1 MVKKAGFI
9 AHNKQVQNLMKHLYL
24 VFLSLSL
31 IACTSEPKT
40 RTAPTKTV
48 EVPVFD
54 EDSAYDFI
62 AKQVAFGPRVPN
74 TAGHIACADYLIETL
89 KSYCDTVIVQ
99 EAQLT
104 AFDGNVLNSKNII
117 ACFKPKRAKRVM
129 LCAHWDTRPFAD
141 QDGERQ
147 AEAIDGANDGGSGV
161 GVLLEIARQFSIK
174 KPDIG
179 VDIILFDSE
188 DYGQPSNSNYPRM
201 EHSYCLGSQYWA
213 THLHKSNYFAKYG
226 ILLDMV
232 GGKNAVFTQELASAT
247 FAPKVLKKVW
257 NTAAKL
263 GYGNTF
269 QFKKT
274 SLIVDDHLY
283 INNLAEGR
291 VPTIDIIE
299 YNEATES
306 HFYEHWHTHQDNL
319 ENIDKNT
326 LKAVGQTVL
335 HVVYHE

>member
-1 MVKKAGFI
+1 
-9 AHNKQVQNLMKHLYL
+9 MKHL
-24 VFLSLSL
+24 L
-31 IACTSEPKT
+31 IALLTLMLFGCTSEPKVKKAKNPKKKVE
-40 RTAPTKTV
+40 API
-48 EVPVFD
+48 FNQ
-54 EDSAYDFI
+54 DSAYNFI
-62 AKQVAFGPRVPN
+62 ASQVAFGPRVPN
-74 TAGHIACADYLIETL
+74 TKGHIACGDYLIERL

-117 ACFKPKRAKRVM
+117 ASFKPKRAKRIM

-141 QDGERQ
+141 QDTEDTNK
-147 AEAIDGANDGGSGV
+147 AIDGANDGASGV
-161 GVLLEIARQFSIK
+161 GVLLEIARQFSLK
-174 KPDIG
+174 KPNIG
-179 VDIILFDSE
+179 VDIILFDAE
-188 DYGQPSNSNYPRM
+188 DYGQPAESDYPRM

-232 GGKNAVFTQELASAT
+232 GGKNAVFTQELASLT

-257 NTAAKL
+257 NTAAEL

-274 SLIVDDHLY
+274 NLIIDDHLY
-283 INNLAEGR
+283 INNLAQGR

-299 YNEATES
+299 YNEVTES
-306 HFYEHWHTHQDNL
+306 HFYEHWHTHKDKL

-335 HVVYHE
+335 QVVYNE

>member
-1 MVKKAGFI
+1 MKKT
-9 AHNKQVQNLMKHLYL
+9 
-24 VFLSLSL
+24 L
-31 IACTSEPKT
+31 IPLLALIIIGCSSEPKVKKVIL
-40 RTAPTKTV
+40 AKTV
-48 EVPVFD
+48 EVPSFD
-54 EDSAYDFI
+54 EDSAYNFI
-62 AKQVAFGPRVPN
+62 ADQVAFGPRVPN
-74 TAGHIACADYLIETL
+74 TKGHIACGDFLIEKL
-89 KSYCDTVIVQ
+89 NSYCDTVIVQ

-117 ACFKPKRAKRVM
+117 ASFKPLRAKRVM

-141 QDGERQ
+141 QDSENKNV
-147 AEAIDGANDGGSGV
+147 AIEGANDGGSGV
-161 GVLLEIARQFSIK
+161 GVLLEIARQFSLN

-188 DYGQPSNSNYPRM
+188 DYGQPSESEFPRM

-213 THLHKSNYFAKYG
+213 THLHKDNYFAKFG

-232 GGKNAVFTQELASAT
+232 GGKNAVFTQELASTT
-247 FAPKVLKKVW
+247 FAPQVVKKVW

-269 QFKKT
+269 KFQKT
-274 SLIVDDHLY
+274 NLIIDDHLY
-283 INNLAEGR
+283 INNLAQGR

-299 YNEATES
+299 YNPATES
-306 HFYEHWHTHQDNL
+306 HFYEHWHTHEDKL
-319 ENIDKNT
+319 ENIDKTT

-335 HVVYHE
+335 DVVYNE

>member
-1 MVKKAGFI
+1 MRNIFILLVSCLLLSCSNEAPKK
-9 AHNKQVQNLMKHLYL
+9 
-24 VFLSLSL
+24 
-31 IACTSEPKT
+31 EKT
-40 RTAPTKTV
+40 DLTII
-48 EVPVFD
+48 EVPSFNA
-54 EDSAYDFI
+54 DSAYNFI
-62 AKQVAFGPRVPN
+62 AEQVAFGPRVPN
-74 TAGHIACADYLIETL
+74 TSGHIACADYLISKL
-89 KSYCDTVIVQ
+89 NSYCDTVIVQ

-117 ACFKPKRAKRVM
+117 ASFKPLRAKRIM

-141 QDGERQ
+141 QDTENKNV
-147 AEAIDGANDGGSGV
+147 AIEGANDGGSGV
-161 GVLLEIARQFSIK
+161 GVLLEIARQFFLK

-188 DYGQPSNSNYPRM
+188 DYGQPSESDYPRM

-213 THLHKSNYFAKYG
+213 THLHKSNYFAKLG

-232 GGKNAVFTQELASAT
+232 GGKNAVFTQELASTT
-247 FAPKVLKKVW
+247 FAPQVVKKVW

-269 QFKKT
+269 LFQKT
-274 SLIVDDHLY
+274 NLIIDDHLY
-283 INNLAEGR
+283 INNLAQGR

-299 YNEATES
+299 YNPATES
-306 HFYEHWHTHQDNL
+306 HFYEHWHTHQDKL

-335 HVVYHE
+335 HVVYNE

>member
-1 MVKKAGFI
+1 MKKT
-9 AHNKQVQNLMKHLYL
+9 
-24 VFLSLSL
+24 L
-31 IACTSEPKT
+31 IPLLAVIIIGCSSEPKVKKKIVQV
-40 RTAPTKTV
+40 KTV
-48 EVPVFD
+48 EVPSFNA
-54 EDSAYDFI
+54 DSAYNFI
-62 AKQVAFGPRVPN
+62 ANQVAFGPRVPN
-74 TAGHIACADYLIETL
+74 TKGHIACGDFLIEKL
-89 KSYCDTVIVQ
+89 NSYCDTVIVQ

-117 ACFKPKRAKRVM
+117 ASFKPLRAKRVM

-141 QDGERQ
+141 QDSENKNV
-147 AEAIDGANDGGSGV
+147 AIEGANDGGSGV

-188 DYGQPSNSNYPRM
+188 DYGQPSESDYPRM

-213 THLHKSNYFAKYG
+213 THLHKDNYFAKFG

-232 GGKNAVFTQELASAT
+232 GGKNAVFTQELASTT
-247 FAPKVLKKVW
+247 FAPQVVKKVW

-269 QFKKT
+269 KFQKT
-274 SLIVDDHLY
+274 NLIIDDHLY
-283 INNLAEGR
+283 INNLAQGR

-299 YNEATES
+299 YNPATES
-306 HFYEHWHTHQDNL
+306 HFYEHWHTHEDKL
-319 ENIDKNT
+319 ENIDKTT

-335 HVVYHE
+335 DVVYNE

>member
-1 MVKKAGFI
+1 MKKT
-9 AHNKQVQNLMKHLYL
+9 
-24 VFLSLSL
+24 L
-31 IACTSEPKT
+31 IPLLAVIIIGCSSEPKVKKKIVQV
-40 RTAPTKTV
+40 KTV
-48 EVPVFD
+48 EVPYFNV
-54 EDSAYDFI
+54 DSAYNFI
-62 AKQVAFGPRVPN
+62 ADQVAFGPRVPN
-74 TAGHIACADYLIETL
+74 TKGHIACGDFLIEKL
-89 KSYCDTVIVQ
+89 NSYCDTVIVQ

-117 ACFKPKRAKRVM
+117 ASFKPLRAKRVM

-141 QDGERQ
+141 QDSENKNV
-147 AEAIDGANDGGSGV
+147 AIEGANDGGSGV

-188 DYGQPSNSNYPRM
+188 DYGQPSESDYPRM

-213 THLHKSNYFAKYG
+213 THLHKDNYFAKFG

-232 GGKNAVFTQELASAT
+232 GGKNAVFTQELASTT
-247 FAPKVLKKVW
+247 FAPQVVKKVW

-269 QFKKT
+269 KFQKT
-274 SLIVDDHLY
+274 NLIIDDHLY
-283 INNLAEGR
+283 INNLAQGR

-299 YNEATES
+299 YNPATES
-306 HFYEHWHTHQDNL
+306 HFYEHWHTHEDKL
-319 ENIDKNT
+319 ENIDKTT

-335 HVVYHE
+335 DVVYNE